1 MFNLKF
7 HIKNL
12 LKIILILV
20 LILWQLLSTSLF
32 NGYGVNE
39 QCERNSNNKTIKMI
53 NDVHSETLFT
63 IKDVKGT
70 QNLFP
75 NLENQKYKYDSKY
88 SLYQTE
94 LLLLGCLVEKKEFH
108 YQKVEKGNLN
118 PRSPPQ
124 YHI

>member
-12 LKIILILV
+12 LKIILIMV
-20 LILWQLLSTSLF
+20 LILWQLLSASLF

-39 QCERNSNNKTIKMI
+39 QCGRNRNNNTIKII
-53 NDVHSETLFT
+53 NDIHSETLFT

-75 NLENQKYKYDSKY
+75 YLEKQKYRHDTKYNLHQAK
-88 SLYQTE
+88 
-94 LLLLGCLVEKKEFH
+94 LLLIGCLIEKKEF
-108 YQKVEKGNLN
+108 YVNKVEKGNLN